1 MTNSGASAATLTAG
15 GNNSTTIFS
24 GVLQDGTG
32 GLGITKTGTGDADLG
47 RHQHLY
53 RCYDRD
59 VGTLK
64 AGSTLA
70 FGTNSAVTVAS
81 NATLDLGGFSESI
94 GSLSGTGT
102 VTDNGAAAAL
112 ATGGNNSSS
121 TFGGII
127 RNGSGTIA
135 LSKSG
140 TGTLTLSGA
149 NTYTGT
155 TTVNAGTLTLSGSL
169 NVGSNTATTV
179 VASGATLSGTGVL
192 TAASLADSGVGTVGL
207 TGNNAVGA
215 VSASGAGSFRFNDD
229 QSLSLSSMNAT
240 GPIAVTTTL
249 GSGANITL
257 SSGAA
262 LSSSASGDAI
272 VLAADGAFIN
282 NAGSAVLSAA
292 NGRWLVYSAAPGAD
306 AFGGLNSGN
315 TAVWDANYGGTI
327 SQSGDRYVFAFQP
340 TVTFTSSNASKIYG
354 TDDTAAVAAD
364 YTVSALQPGVTG
376 AFLGDSAATAFSGA
390 PVVTSAGSAATATVT
405 GGSYSITVAMGT
417 LAGLNG
423 YAVAV
428 ASPGNLTVTPTNL
441 TITADN
447 QSKVYGTNANL
458 GTTAFATSGLLNSDS
473 VSTVTLASTGAPSSA
488 NVGTYALTS
497 SNATG
502 TGLSNY
508 TISYAAAPTG
518 LTVTPASLTITAD
531 INRRRMAPVP
541 TSA

>member
-1 MTNSGASAATLTAG
+1 MRRSIWVDSPRASVRSPAQVPSPTTAPPRRWRPAAIIVPAL
-15 GNNSTTIFS
+15 
-24 GVLQDGTG
+24 
-32 GLGITKTGTGDADLG
+32 
-47 RHQHLY
+47 
-53 RCYDRD
+53 
-59 VGTLK
+59 
-64 AGSTLA
+64 
-70 FGTNSAVTVAS
+70 SA
-81 NATLDLGGFSESI
+81 
-94 GSLSGTGT
+94 
-102 VTDNGAAAAL
+102 
-112 ATGGNNSSS
+112 
-121 TFGGII
+121 GII
-127 RNGSGTIA
+127 RNGSGTVA

-140 TGTLTLSGA
+140 AGTLTLAGA

-155 TTVNAGTLTLSGSL
+155 TTINAGTLTLSGSL
-169 NVGSNTATTV
+169 DVGSNTATTV

-192 TAASLADSGVGTVGL
+192 TAASLADSGVGAISL

-215 VSASGAGSFRFNDD
+215 VSTTGAGSFRFNDD

-272 VLAADGAFIN
+272 VLAAAGAFIN

-292 NGRWLVYSAAPGAD
+292 NGRWVVYSAAPGAD

-405 GGSYSITVAMGT
+405 GGSYPITVAMGS

-428 ASPGNLTVTPTNL
+428 ASPGNLTVTP
-441 TITADN
+441 
-447 QSKVYGTNANL
+447 
-458 GTTAFATSGLLNSDS
+458 
-473 VSTVTLASTGAPSSA
+473 
-488 NVGTYALTS
+488 
-497 SNATG
+497 
-502 TGLSNY
+502 
-508 TISYAAAPTG
+508 
-518 LTVTPASLTITAD
+518 ASLTITAGRSVEGVREQCQPRHD
-531 INRRRMAPVP
+531 GVYHFRSAELRYDHRRHAGEHRRSSDCQRGHLCADVK
-541 TSA
+541 